1 MPKLLSIPVA
11 LYDQILQQKIQCCI
25 LQVHVHVFCAVFT
38 QFAALPSTQQ
48 MSLQSLEGTVA
59 ALSFTD
65 DLQRWHKQLQ
75 TIEAVLSTWL
85 KVQLL
90 WVQLEEVCPHN

>member
-1 MPKLLSIPVA
+1 
-11 LYDQILQQKIQCCI
+11 
-25 LQVHVHVFCAVFT
+25 
-38 QFAALPSTQQ
+38 

-90 WVQLEEVCPHN
+90 WVQLEEVCRPP

>member
-1 MPKLLSIPVA
+1 M
-11 LYDQILQQKIQCCI
+11 QCCI
-25 LQVHVHVFCAVFT
+25 LWVHVHVLVYCAIFIL
-38 QFAALPSTQQ
+38 FAALSSTQQ

-90 WVQLEEVCPHN
+90 WVQLEEVYIPYSYN

>member
-1 MPKLLSIPVA
+1 
-11 LYDQILQQKIQCCI
+11 
-25 LQVHVHVFCAVFT
+25 
-38 QFAALPSTQQ
+38 

-85 KVQLL
+85 RVQLL
-90 WVQLEEVCPHN
+90 WVQLEEVFPPIIKAHF